1 MKTTLLL
8 VPLLLFTLACA
19 KVEPMPVKA
28 VSEPSPALLTL
39 QGKALGQTPTTI
51 LLARP
56 DDVALVR
63 AEFEGKAPVEQR
75 VRFLP
80 DGRVELSFL
89 FGEGRSATAKA
100 LGLARILVF
109 EYAAGLTFDVDKA
122 ELKAA
127 TLPLLERQ
135 AGLLKGV
142 FKDIP
147 IHLCGHTDS
156 TGGDEHNLDLSVR
169 RAKAVMD
176 YFAAQGVAKERMRP
190 QGFAS
195 NYPLESNATEE
206 GRALNRRTEV
216 VLGQ

>member
-1 MKTTLLL
+1 MNRI
-8 VPLLLFTLACA
+8 LLFVPAAFLIVACS
-19 KVEPMPVKA
+19 KVQPLPVKA
-28 VSEPSPALLTL
+28 VSDPSPATLSL
-39 QGKALGQTPTTI
+39 QGKILGATPTTI
-51 LLARP
+51 LLDRP

-63 AEFEGKAPVEQR
+63 AEFQGQAPVEQR

-89 FGEGRSATAKA
+89 FGEGRSDMAKA
-100 LGLARILVF
+100 LGLARVLVF

-122 ELKAA
+122 ELKAS

-142 FKDIP
+142 FKDVS

-156 TGGDEHNLDLSVR
+156 TGAQEHNLDLSVR
-169 RAKAVMD
+169 RAKAVME
-176 YFAAQGVAKERMRP
+176 YFASLGVPKERMRP

-195 NYPLESNATEE
+195 AYPLAANNTEE
-206 GRALNRRTEV
+206 GRSINRRTEV

>member
-8 VPLLLFTLACA
+8 VPAFLLTLACA
-19 KVEPMPVKA
+19 KVQPVPVKA
-28 VSEPSPALLTL
+28 VSEPSPARLSL
-39 QGKALGQTPTTI
+39 QGKPMGQTPTTI
-51 LLARP
+51 LLDRP

-63 AEFEGKAPVEQR
+63 AEFDGKAPVEQR

-109 EYAAGLTFDVDKA
+109 EYAAGLAFDVDKA
-122 ELKAA
+122 ELKAT

-156 TGGDEHNLDLSVR
+156 TGAEEHNLDLSVR

-176 YFAAQGVAKERMRP
+176 YFATQGVAKERMRP

>member
-1 MKTTLLL
+1 MNRILFFVPAIL
-8 VPLLLFTLACA
+8 VSLACSNV
-19 KVEPMPVKA
+19 KPLPVRA
-28 VSEPSPALLTL
+28 VSDPSPAALSL
-39 QGKALGQTPTTI
+39 QGKSLGATPTTI
-51 LLARP
+51 LLDRP
-56 DDVALVR
+56 DDVGLVR
-63 AEFEGKAPVEQR
+63 AEFQGKQPVEQR

-89 FGEGRSATAKA
+89 FGEGRSDMAKA
-100 LGLARILVF
+100 LGLARVLVF

-122 ELKAA
+122 ELKAS

-142 FKDIP
+142 FKDVT

-156 TGGDEHNLDLSVR
+156 TGAQEHNLDLSVR
-169 RAKAVMD
+169 RAKAVME
-176 YFAAQGVAKERMRP
+176 FFTSQGVPKERMRP

-195 NYPLESNATEE
+195 AYPLAANTTED
-206 GRALNRRTEV
+206 GRAVNRRTEV

>member
-8 VPLLLFTLACA
+8 VPAFLLTLACA
-19 KVEPMPVKA
+19 KVQPVPVKA
-28 VSEPSPALLTL
+28 VSEPSPARLSL
-39 QGKALGQTPTTI
+39 QGKPMGQTPTTI
-51 LLARP
+51 LLDRP

-63 AEFEGKAPVEQR
+63 AEFDGKAPVEQR

-156 TGGDEHNLDLSVR
+156 TGAEEHNLDLSVR

-176 YFAAQGVAKERMRP
+176 YFATQGVAKERMRP

>member
-1 MKTTLLL
+1 MRAALLL
-8 VPLLLFTLACA
+8 VPAILLTLACG
-19 KVEPMPVKA
+19 KVQPLPVKA
-28 VSEPSPALLTL
+28 VSEPSPAKLTL
-39 QGKALGQTPTTI
+39 QGKILGQTPTTI
-51 LLARP
+51 LLERP

-63 AEFEGKAPVEQR
+63 AEFEGQAPVEQR

-122 ELKAA
+122 ELKTT

-147 IHLCGHTDS
+147 VYLCGHTDS
-156 TGGDEHNLDLSVR
+156 TGAQEHNLDLSVR

-176 YFAAQGVAKERMRP
+176 FFAAQGVAKERMRP

-195 NYPLESNATEE
+195 AYPLESNATEE

>member
-1 MKTTLLL
+1 MNRTLMLL
-8 VPLLLFTLACA
+8 PVALFSLACHQ
-19 KVEPMPVKA
+19 VHRLPVKA
-28 VSEPSPALLTL
+28 VSEPSPATLSL
-39 QGKALGQTPTTI
+39 QGKTLGHTPTT
-51 LLARP
+51 LLLERP

-89 FGEGRSATAKA
+89 FGEGRSDMAKA
-100 LGLARILVF
+100 LGLARVLVF

-122 ELKAA
+122 ELKAS

-135 AGLLKGV
+135 AKLLMGT
-142 FKDIP
+142 FKNIP
-147 IHLCGHTDS
+147 VHLCGHTDS
-156 TGGDEHNLDLSVR
+156 TGAEAHNLELSVQ

-176 YFAAQGVAKERMRP
+176 FFVSQGVAKERLRP

-195 NYPLESNATEE
+195 AYPLGPNTTEE